1 MLPLQ
6 SPHGVW
12 MVRNHPNCVSAPGCF
27 SMGRGR
33 HGEGRASRQAR
44 RGRQY
49 NGVNPEGKDGFVRF
63 SELVQYFLKLEGTSG
78 RIALVEILAE
88 LFMRTPTED
97 VPPTAYLLQ
106 GRLAPYFEPV
116 EIGLGN
122 NYVADA
128 IARAFG
134 SDRATVLERFDRLGD
149 IGEAAAEIAAE
160 SGSSP
165 APTWAPPVRE
175 IFDRL
180 LEIARTTGAGSVR
193 AKVEAF
199 ASLLGELDPL
209 SCNYLCRVPL
219 GRMRLGV
226 GDPTVL
232 DAFSFAKVGDKS
244 LRKELERAYNE
255 TSDLGLV
262 GKTLWEG
269 GIEAVEGLGVR
280 VGNTVRPALAERLPS
295 AEAIIAKLGQAAV
308 ERKFDGF
315 RCQGHK
321 SGDDIKIFSRNL
333 EDMTA
338 SFPEIAEGA
347 RRQVVVDTAIFEGE
361 ALAYNPLSDE
371 YLPFQQTVRRRRK
384 HGVEETAAE
393 LPLRLFAFDVLYA
406 DGESVMERSYS
417 ERHAKL
423 EYAVEAGDTILISQA
438 HTTGEP
444 EELLEVFND
453 SIQRGLEGIVAKR
466 PDSPYQAGARNYN
479 WVKLKR
485 TQAGNLQDTVD
496 CVIVGYIY
504 GRGRRA
510 AFGVGALLVASY
522 DRERDVFPTVTK
534 IGTGLSD
541 AQWREVRE
549 RCVPHVSERKPAR
562 VESNIE
568 PSVWVEPQVV
578 IEVLADEITR
588 SPIHPTGAQ
597 EGGQGYA
604 LRFPRLVGFRQED
617 KKPEDV
623 TTVAEIVE
631 LYNQQGART
640 TP

>member
-1 MLPLQ
+1 M
-6 SPHGVW
+6 
-12 MVRNHPNCVSAPGCF
+12 
-27 SMGRGR
+27 
-33 HGEGRASRQAR
+33 
-44 RGRQY
+44 
-49 NGVNPEGKDGFVRF
+49 RF
-63 SELVQYFLKLEGTSG
+63 SELVQYFRRLEGTSG
-78 RIALVEILAE
+78 RNALVETLAE
-88 LFMRTPTED
+88 LFLMTPTED

-165 APTWAPPVRE
+165 APNRAPSVRG

-180 LEIARTTGAGSVR
+180 LKIARTTGAGSVR

-209 SCNYLCRVPL
+209 SCNYLCRISL

-232 DAFSFAKVGDKS
+232 DAFSFARVGDKS
-244 LRKELERAYNE
+244 LRKGFERAYNE

-269 GIEAVEGLGVR
+269 GIEAVECLGVR
-280 VGNTVRPALAERLPS
+280 LGNPVRPALAERLPS
-295 AEAIIAKLGQAAV
+295 AEAIIAKLGRAAV
-308 ERKFDGF
+308 ERKYDGF
-315 RCQGHK
+315 RCQVHK
-321 SGDDIKIFSRNL
+321 AGDDIKIFSRNL

-347 RRQVVVDTAIFEGE
+347 RRQVVASTAIFEGE

-393 LPLRLFAFDVLYA
+393 LRLRLFAFDVLYA
-406 DGESVMERSYS
+406 DGERVMERSYT
-417 ERHAKL
+417 ERHAILKH
-423 EYAVEAGDTILISQA
+423 AVEAGDTILISEA
-438 HTTGEP
+438 HTTSEP

-453 SIQRGLEGIVAKR
+453 SIQHGLEGIVAKR

-485 TQAGNLQDTVD
+485 AQAGNLQDTVD
-496 CVIVGYIY
+496 GVIVGYIY
-504 GRGRRA
+504 GRGRRTV
-510 AFGVGALLVASY
+510 FGVGALLVATY
-522 DRERDVFPTVTK
+522 DPERDVFPTVTK

-541 AQWREVRE
+541 AQWREVKE
-549 RCVPHVSERKPAR
+549 RCEPYVSERKPAR
-562 VESNIE
+562 VESNIV

-588 SPIHPTGAQ
+588 SPVHPTGTD

-604 LRFPRLVGFRQED
+604 LRFPRLVSFRQED

-623 TTVAEIVE
+623 TTVAEIME
-631 LYNQQGART
+631 LYNQQGARMT
-640 TP
+640 R

>member
-1 MLPLQ
+1 M
-6 SPHGVW
+6 
-12 MVRNHPNCVSAPGCF
+12 
-27 SMGRGR
+27 
-33 HGEGRASRQAR
+33 
-44 RGRQY
+44 
-49 NGVNPEGKDGFVRF
+49 RF
-63 SELVQYFLKLEGTSG
+63 SELVQYFRRLEETSG
-78 RIALVEILAE
+78 RNALVEILAE
-88 LFMRTPTED
+88 LFAKTPTED

-134 SDRATVLERFDRLGD
+134 GNRATVLKRFDRLGD
-149 IGEAAAEIAAE
+149 IGEVAAEIAAE
-160 SGSSP
+160 SGSSA
-165 APTWAPPVRE
+165 APESVPPVRE

-180 LEIARTTGAGSVR
+180 LGIARTTGTGSIG
-193 AKVEAF
+193 AKVEVF
-199 ASLLGELDPL
+199 ASLLREVDPL

-232 DAFSFAKVGDKS
+232 DALSFASVGDKS
-244 LRKELERAYNE
+244 LRKRLERAYNE

-269 GIEAVEGLGVR
+269 GIEAVDALGIR
-280 VGNTVRPALAERLPS
+280 VGNPVRPALAERLPS
-295 AEAIIAKLGQAAV
+295 AEAIIAKLGRVAV
-308 ERKFDGF
+308 ERKYDGF
-315 RCQGHK
+315 RCQVHK
-321 SGDDIKIFSRNL
+321 ADSGDVRIFSRNL
-333 EDMTA
+333 EDLTA
-338 SFPEIAEGA
+338 SFPEIAESA
-347 RRQVVVDTAIFEGE
+347 RRQVVASTAIFEGE

-393 LPLRLFAFDVLYA
+393 LPLRLFAFDILYA
-406 DGESVMERSYS
+406 NGESVMERSYA
-417 ERHAKL
+417 ERHAML
-423 EYAVEAGDTILISQA
+423 ENMVQGGDTILISESR
-438 HTTGEP
+438 TTDEP
-444 EELLEVFND
+444 DELLEVFND
-453 SIQRGLEGIVAKR
+453 SIQHGLEGIVAKR

-485 TQAGNLQDTVD
+485 VQAGNLQDTVD

-510 AFGVGALLVASY
+510 AFGVGALLVAVY
-522 DRERDVFPTVTK
+522 DPERDVFPTVTK

-541 AQWREVRE
+541 IQWREVRE
-549 RCVPHVSERKPAR
+549 RCEPYVSGRKPAR

-588 SPIHPTGAQ
+588 SPVHPTGADN
-597 EGGQGYA
+597 GGQGYA
-604 LRFPRLVGFRQED
+604 LRFPRLVSFRQDD

-631 LYNQQGART
+631 LYGQQGARAT
-640 TP
+640 R

>member
-1 MLPLQ
+1 
-6 SPHGVW
+6 
-12 MVRNHPNCVSAPGCF
+12 
-27 SMGRGR
+27 
-33 HGEGRASRQAR
+33 
-44 RGRQY
+44 
-49 NGVNPEGKDGFVRF
+49 
-63 SELVQYFLKLEGTSG
+63 
-78 RIALVEILAE
+78 I
-88 LFMRTPTED
+88 RTPTED
-97 VPPTAYLLQ
+97 VPPAAYLLQ

-165 APTWAPPVRE
+165 APTKAPPVRG

-180 LEIARTTGAGSVR
+180 LEIARTTGAGSVG

-232 DAFSFAKVGDKS
+232 DAFSFAKVGDRS
-244 LRKELERAYNE
+244 LRKRLERAYNE

-269 GIEAVEGLGVR
+269 GIEAVECLSVR
-280 VGNTVRPALAERLPS
+280 VGNPVRPALAERLPS
-295 AEAIIAKLGQAAV
+295 AEAIIAKLGRVAV
-308 ERKFDGF
+308 ERKYDGF
-315 RCQGHK
+315 RCQVHK
-321 SGDDIKIFSRNL
+321 ADSDVRIFSRNL
-333 EDMTA
+333 EDLTA
-338 SFPEIAEGA
+338 SFPEIAESA
-347 RRQVVVDTAIFEGE
+347 RRQVVASTASFEGE

-371 YLPFQQTVRRRRK
+371 YLPFQQTIRRRRK

-393 LPLRLFAFDVLYA
+393 LPLRLFAFDILYA
-406 DGESVMERSYS
+406 ECESVMERPYT
-417 ERHAKL
+417 ERHAIL
-423 EYAVEAGDTILISQA
+423 ENMIQGGDTILISEV
-438 HTTGEP
+438 HTTSDP

-453 SIQRGLEGIVAKR
+453 SIQHGLEGIVAKR

-485 TQAGNLQDTVD
+485 AQAGNLQDTVD

-510 AFGVGALLVASY
+510 AFGVGALLVAAY
-522 DRERDVFPTVTK
+522 DPERDVFPTVTK

-549 RCVPHVSERKPAR
+549 RCEQYISERKSAR

-568 PSVWVEPQVV
+568 PSAGVEPQVV
-578 IEVLADEITR
+578 IEMLADEITR
-588 SPIHPTGAQ
+588 SPVHPTGAD

-604 LRFPRLVGFRQED
+604 LRFPRLVNFRQED
-617 KKPEDV
+617 KTPEDV

>member
-1 MLPLQ
+1 M
-6 SPHGVW
+6 
-12 MVRNHPNCVSAPGCF
+12 
-27 SMGRGR
+27 
-33 HGEGRASRQAR
+33 
-44 RGRQY
+44 
-49 NGVNPEGKDGFVRF
+49 RF
-63 SELVQYFLKLEGTSG
+63 SELVQYFRRLEGTSG
-78 RIALVEILAE
+78 RNALVGILAE
-88 LFMRTPTED
+88 LFEATSTED

-106 GRLAPYFEPV
+106 GRLAPFFEPV

-134 SDRATVLERFDRLGD
+134 GDRAGVLERFDRLGD
-149 IGEAAAEIAAE
+149 IGEAAAEIAVE
-160 SGSSP
+160 SGSSAAPESAP
-165 APTWAPPVRE
+165 AVRE
-175 IFDRL
+175 IFERL
-180 LEIARTTGAGSVR
+180 LGIARTTGAGSIG

-199 ASLLGELDPL
+199 ASLLGDLDPL

-232 DAFSFAKVGDKS
+232 DAFSFARVGDRS
-244 LRKELERAYNE
+244 LRKRLERAYNE

-262 GKTLWEG
+262 GKTLGEKG
-269 GIEAVEGLGVR
+269 GIEAVDALGVR
-280 VGNTVRPALAERLPS
+280 VGNPVRPALAERLPS
-295 AEAIIAKLGQAAV
+295 AQAIIAKLGRAAV
-308 ERKFDGF
+308 ERKYDGF
-315 RCQGHK
+315 RCQVHK
-321 SGDDIKIFSRNL
+321 SGDDIRIFSRNL

-347 RRQVVVDTAIFEGE
+347 RRQVVARTAIFEGE

-393 LPLRLFAFDVLYA
+393 LPLRLFAFDILYA
-406 DGESVMERSYS
+406 DGESVMERSYT
-417 ERHAKL
+417 ERHAML
-423 EYAVEAGDTILISQA
+423 ENMVQAGDTILISEA
-438 HTTGEP
+438 RTTGEP
-444 EELLEVFND
+444 EELLEIFNN
-453 SIQRGLEGIVAKR
+453 SIQNGLEGIVAKR

-485 TQAGNLQDTVD
+485 AQAGNLRDTVD
-496 CVIVGYIY
+496 CVIVGYLY

-510 AFGVGALLVASY
+510 AFGVGALLVAAY
-522 DRERDVFPTVTK
+522 DPERDVFPTVTK

-549 RCVPHVSERKPAR
+549 RCEPYVSDRKPAR

-578 IEVLADEITR
+578 IEMLADEITR
-588 SPIHPTGAQ
+588 SPVHPTGAD

-604 LRFPRLVGFRQED
+604 LRFPRLVSFRQED

-623 TTVAEIVE
+623 TAVAEIVE

>member
-1 MLPLQ
+1 M
-6 SPHGVW
+6 
-12 MVRNHPNCVSAPGCF
+12 
-27 SMGRGR
+27 
-33 HGEGRASRQAR
+33 
-44 RGRQY
+44 
-49 NGVNPEGKDGFVRF
+49 RF
-63 SELVQYFLKLEGTSG
+63 SELVQYFRRLEGTSG
-78 RIALVEILAE
+78 RNALVEVLAE
-88 LFMRTPTED
+88 LFARTPTED

-128 IARAFG
+128 IAWAFG
-134 SDRATVLERFDRLGD
+134 GDRATVIVRFDRLGD
-149 IGEAAAEIAAE
+149 IGEAAAEKAAE

-165 APTWAPPVRE
+165 APYMAPPVRG

-180 LEIARTTGAGSVR
+180 LKIARTTGAGSVR

-209 SCNYLCRVPL
+209 SCNYLCRISL

-232 DAFSFAKVGDKS
+232 DAFSFARVGDKS
-244 LRKELERAYNE
+244 LRKGLERAYNE

-269 GIEAVEGLGVR
+269 GLEAVECLGVR
-280 VGNTVRPALAERLPS
+280 VGNPVRPALAERLPS
-295 AEAIIAKLGQAAV
+295 AEAIIEKLGQAAV
-308 ERKFDGF
+308 ERKYDGF
-315 RCQGHK
+315 RCQVHK
-321 SGDDIKIFSRNL
+321 AGDDIKIFSRNL

-338 SFPEIAEGA
+338 SFPEIVEGA
-347 RRQVVVDTAIFEGE
+347 RRQVVASTAIFEGE

-406 DGESVMERSYS
+406 DGERVMERSYT
-417 ERHAKL
+417 ERHAIL
-423 EYAVEAGDTILISQA
+423 EHAVEAGDTILISEA
-438 HTTGEP
+438 HTSSEP

-453 SIQRGLEGIVAKR
+453 SIQHGLEGIVAKR

-485 TQAGNLQDTVD
+485 AQAGNLQDTVD
-496 CVIVGYIY
+496 GVIVGYIY
-504 GRGRRA
+504 GRGRRTV
-510 AFGVGALLVASY
+510 FGVGALLVATY
-522 DRERDVFPTVTK
+522 DPERDVFPTVTK

-541 AQWREVRE
+541 AQWREVKE
-549 RCVPHVSERKPAR
+549 RCEPYVSERKPAR

-588 SPIHPTGAQ
+588 SPVHPTGTD

-604 LRFPRLVGFRQED
+604 LRFPRLVSFRQED

-623 TTVAEIVE
+623 TTVAEIME
-631 LYNQQGART
+631 LYNQQGARMT
-640 TP
+640 R

>member
-1 MLPLQ
+1 M
-6 SPHGVW
+6 
-12 MVRNHPNCVSAPGCF
+12 
-27 SMGRGR
+27 
-33 HGEGRASRQAR
+33 
-44 RGRQY
+44 
-49 NGVNPEGKDGFVRF
+49 RF
-63 SELVQYFLKLEGTSG
+63 SVLVQYFRRLEGTSG
-78 RIALVEILAE
+78 RNALVEVLAE
-88 LFMRTPTED
+88 LFARTPTED

-128 IARAFG
+128 IAWAFG
-134 SDRATVLERFDRLGD
+134 GDRATVLERFDRLGD

-165 APTWAPPVRE
+165 APNRAAPVRG

-180 LEIARTTGAGSVR
+180 LKIARTTGAGSVR

-209 SCNYLCRVPL
+209 SCNYLCRIPL

-232 DAFSFAKVGDKS
+232 DAFSFARVGDKS
-244 LRKELERAYNE
+244 FRKRLERAYNE

-269 GIEAVEGLGVR
+269 GIEAVEHLGVR
-280 VGNTVRPALAERLPS
+280 VGNPVRPALAERLPS
-295 AEAIIAKLGQAAV
+295 AEAIIAKLGRAAV
-308 ERKFDGF
+308 ERKYDGF
-315 RCQGHK
+315 RCQVHK
-321 SGDDIKIFSRNL
+321 AGGDIKIFSRNL

-347 RRQVVVDTAIFEGE
+347 RRQVVASTAIFEGE

-406 DGESVMERSYS
+406 DGERVMERSYT
-417 ERHAKL
+417 ERHAIL
-423 EYAVEAGDTILISQA
+423 EDAVEAGDTILISEA
-438 HTTGEP
+438 HTTSEP
-444 EELLEVFND
+444 EELLEVFKD
-453 SIQRGLEGIVAKR
+453 SIQHGLEGIVAKR

-485 TQAGNLQDTVD
+485 AQAGNLQDTVD
-496 CVIVGYIY
+496 GVIVGYIY
-504 GRGRRA
+504 GRGRRTV
-510 AFGVGALLVASY
+510 FGVGALLVATY
-522 DRERDVFPTVTK
+522 DPERDVFPTVTK

-541 AQWREVRE
+541 AQWREVKE
-549 RCVPHVSERKPAR
+549 RCEPYVSERKPAR
-562 VESNIE
+562 VESNIV

-578 IEVLADEITR
+578 IEMLADEITR
-588 SPIHPTGAQ
+588 SPVHPTGTD

-604 LRFPRLVGFRQED
+604 LRFPRLVSFRQED

-640 TP
+640 TR